1 MKKFYSKTLFMIVF
15 RSRKNIH
22 VQNGSIRKG
31 HTHEIDFTEI
41 YLSFKRILTTKFSE
55 RFYIK

>member
-1 MKKFYSKTLFMIVF
+1 MIVF

-22 VQNGSIRKG
+22 VNNIIARKG
-31 HTHEIDFTEI
+31 YTQEIDVIEI
-41 YLSFKRILTTKFSE
+41 HLSFKRILNTNFSE